1 MHYRWKK
8 GQVRTVNRIIK
19 FLKEEGEAPF
29 PLIKEY
35 LNTHLKNGVT
45 SSRLS
50 NVLSKYPE
58 FEKVGMT
65 GYAGDWNGAYSD
77 GNFPHS
83 IWRLTKSSSSAE

>member
-1 MHYRWKK
+1 MEKRWKK
-8 GQVRTVNRIIK
+8 GQARTCNRIIK
-19 FLKEEGEAPF
+19 FLEEVGEAPF

-35 LNTHLKNGVT
+35 LNKHLKNGVT
-45 SSRLS
+45 SPRLS

-65 GYAGDWNGAYSD
+65 GYKGDWNGAYAD

-83 IWRLTKSSSSAE
+83 IWRLARSE

>member
-8 GQVRTVNRIIK
+8 GQARTCNRIVK
-19 FLKEEGEAPF
+19 YLQEVGEAPF

-35 LNTHLKNGVT
+35 LNTHLKSGVT

-65 GYAGDWNGAYSD
+65 GYKGQPGIYSKS
-77 GNFPHS
+77 NYPIT
-83 IWRLTKSSSSAE
+83 IWRLSALE